1 MLSQTKL
8 NQTKWIFSH
17 QLINQTKCIWFA
29 LLTDRHYIV
38 EYHYCIFMDIFKS
51 EHRKLHELRIT
62 IDTLTDSLRD
72 CQERRKKGKV

>member
-29 LLTDRHYIV
+29 LLTDQHYTHCLSPFGYIRS
-38 EYHYCIFMDIFKS
+38 IKS
-51 EHRKLHELRIT
+51 DFDAVK
-62 IDTLTDSLRD
+62 S
-72 CQERRKKGKV
+72 KVGLLNK